1 MCILYRILKI
11 FLNFIKIVLNIKKL
25 IFSITNKIIWVNK
38 AKVNQIHLEVLQA
51 LVDQLSDMIYQ
62 AKILIKTKI
71 QFQSIFVYNKILL
84 KS

>member
-38 AKVNQIHLEVLQA
+38 AKVNQIHLEVHQA
-51 LVDQLSDMIYQ
+51 LVGHLLDMINQ
-62 AKILIKTKI
+62 ANILKKMINL
-71 QFQSIFVYNKILL
+71 FQSIFAWNKI
-84 KS
+84 